1 MGSLK
6 SVKIHLDSFYDLW
19 YTLRIYVSRQN
30 RLSYYVLLDLD
41 ERRRRS
47 CLHVLLS
54 PMTKLFSAWT

>member
-6 SVKIHLDSFYDLW
+6 SVKIHLDSFYDVW
-19 YTLRIYVSRQN
+19 YTLHIYVSRQN

-41 ERRRRS
+41 ERKRRS

>member
-6 SVKIHLDSFYDLW
+6 SVKIHLDSFYDVW

-30 RLSYYVLLDLD
+30 RLGYYLLLDLD
-41 ERRRRS
+41 ERMRRS

-54 PMTKLFSAWT
+54 LMTKLFSAWT